1 MCSTQAHT
9 LSLCPR
15 VRRHRYQWFF
25 VWWWGWVKISQSGLW
40 KPHFFCSGR
49 YIILY
54 NIEIVFFFFRF
65 LLTSPK
71 HTKHTSRFTTAVTFV
86 ARPGGAAGIS
96 TERLGLRPRRPR
108 PLWSAALLS
117 TGRPLANLVLE
128 EQGPRTHIP
137 VCNNIY
143 IHTLLH
149 HYIYSLHICI
159 HILPTYV
166 SPRSHMLLI
175 NWTSTTGHRGGN
187 HLAGVGGWLWWS
199 LLIYSYHMVK
209 R

>member
-1 MCSTQAHT
+1 M
-9 LSLCPR
+9 LRSL
-15 VRRHRYQWFF
+15 
-25 VWWWGWVKISQSGLW
+25 KGLGTYGFR
-40 KPHFFCSGR
+40 KVQNR
-49 YIILY
+49 IDNLVD
-54 NIEIVFFFFRF
+54 NIEIVFFFFFRF

-86 ARPGGAAGIS
+86 VRPGGAAGIS

-143 IHTLLH
+143 IYNI
-149 HYIYSLHICI
+149 YIYIYIRCF
-159 HILPTYV
+159 TT
-166 SPRSHMLLI
+166 
-175 NWTSTTGHRGGN
+175 TSTPYTFAYTYYLHMFHR
-187 HLAGVGGWLWWS
+187 VPICS
-199 LLIYSYHMVK
+199 L
-209 R
+209 

>member
-1 MCSTQAHT
+1 M
-9 LSLCPR
+9 LRSL
-15 VRRHRYQWFF
+15 
-25 VWWWGWVKISQSGLW
+25 KGLGTYGFR
-40 KPHFFCSGR
+40 KVQNR
-49 YIILY
+49 IDNLVD
-54 NIEIVFFFFRF
+54 NIEIVFFFFFRF

-143 IHTLLH
+143 NI
-149 HYIYSLHICI
+149 YIY
-159 HILPTYV
+159 TYV
-166 SPRSHMLLI
+166 ASPLHLLLTHLHTHTTYICFTAYPYAPYKLDI
-175 NWTSTTGHRGGN
+175 NHRPQGGGTIW
-187 HLAGVGGWLWWS
+187 LGGGWLW
-199 LLIYSYHMVK
+199 
-209 R
+209 